1 MPNNTFG
8 SFLMGHD
15 DFTEIQK
22 LSIPRIIGRENCLV
36 IAPTG
41 SGKTEAVMLP
51 LIDRVSH
58 YKGSTGMQVIYV
70 TPLRALNRDMLKR
83 LTEMCKREGITIGV
97 RHGDTKQSER
107 TKQTRAAPNIMITT
121 PETLQSILVNRHF
134 RNALG
139 NVKAIV
145 IDEVH
150 EIYGT
155 KRGAQLSLALE
166 RLDKYSEGFQR
177 LGISATV
184 GNPDVVARFLCGSR
198 KCSVISA
205 SIKKSIEVKVEMPER
220 SGMSI
225 GDATEKFG
233 LDKQSA
239 ARLSKMASL
248 IKGSK
253 STLIFA
259 NTRQVAEA
267 VGSRLKYMNNEQ
279 SFGGIGI
286 HHGSLDSNERI
297 NIENDFKNRAIK
309 SVIATSSLELG
320 IDIGSV
326 DLVIQYGSPRQ
337 TLRLVQRVGRSGH
350 MVGKKSVGVIIA
362 SNQIDAIESI
372 AVAENIGEGLIE
384 ETKTEMNAL
393 DVLMHQVCGLCLDSP
408 DGIDKAAPKH
418 HK

>member
-1 MPNNTFG
+1 
-8 SFLMGHD
+8 
-15 DFTEIQK
+15 
-22 LSIPRIIGRENCLV
+22 
-36 IAPTG
+36 
-41 SGKTEAVMLP
+41 
-51 LIDRVSH
+51 
-58 YKGSTGMQVIYV
+58 
-70 TPLRALNRDMLKR
+70 
-83 LTEMCKREGITIGV
+83 
-97 RHGDTKQSER
+97 
-107 TKQTRAAPNIMITT
+107 
-121 PETLQSILVNRHF
+121 
-134 RNALG
+134 
-139 NVKAIV
+139 
-145 IDEVH
+145 
-150 EIYGT
+150 
-155 KRGAQLSLALE
+155 
-166 RLDKYSEGFQR
+166 
-177 LGISATV
+177 
-184 GNPDVVARFLCGSR
+184 
-198 KCSVISA
+198 
-205 SIKKSIEVKVEMPER
+205 
-220 SGMSI
+220 
-225 GDATEKFG
+225 
-233 LDKQSA
+233 
-239 ARLSKMASL
+239 SL

-393 DVLMHQVCGLCLDSP
+393 DVLMHQVCGLCL
-408 DGIDKAAPKH
+408 
-418 HK
+418 